1 MAEGAPR
8 RQRRDHVAFLDGAAV
23 DAADEGAHV
32 GGAAAREYRNVD
44 ASCHG
49 QVGAGS
55 SARAPEGY
63 GVAGS
68 DANRLPHRQ
77 WRVVEHRREIG
88 PSDGD
93 HRLGEHPQ
101 LQAGEEHLE
110 PCTARSSAHQI
121 TLAGIVPD
129 EQVAHAQGEPICRTG
144 WGHSRSE
151 VSRAANILNR
161 RLGTAVEHFEHH
173 ALYPRSAVVAR
184 GPASHRPGR
193 LLDPVAALDGEFV
206 HVVLEPVAALLDLIL
221 ISARLVLPPDLPV
234 GDLVD
239 GHVGV
244 AIADPRQHGTVTKDR
259 ALLLGIIELDGR
271 SAKQLI
277 ASRTPHRIEGGQL
290 ACLTEYPLRCP
301 LPRPG
306 ILRGRDAEGRIQR
319 KCLVAGGLEPD
330 SAYPPLGGGMRPNDV
345 PDRRMVDLCHV
356 LEVVGSAMGFR
367 ALLGPRIVV
376 PDRDRDVPGGQ
387 LSDLTHPL
395 FDLFELTN
403 QPLARRD
410 KWVIHDTQRTIRR
423 DRLGDPGNICRPEG
437 GVECDDPKV
446 EQEIELV
453 AELDRQ
459 IQVTERTIDRFTI
472 EHHWRRRLFRSEYV
486 SNTRYA
492 PTTAKDKSVVNVPSA

>member
-1 MAEGAPR
+1 MPEGAPR

-63 GVAGS
+63 GIAGS
-68 DANRLPHRQ
+68 DAYRLPHRQ
-77 WRVVEHRREIG
+77 RRVVEHRREIG
-88 PSDGD
+88 PGDGD

-101 LQAGEEHLE
+101 LQAGEEH
-110 PCTARSSAHQI
+110 
-121 TLAGIVPD
+121 
-129 EQVAHAQGEPICRTG
+129 
-144 WGHSRSE
+144 
-151 VSRAANILNR
+151 
-161 RLGTAVEHFEHH
+161 FEHH
-173 ALYPRSAVVAR
+173 ALYPRSAAVAR

-319 KCLVAGGLEPD
+319 KGLVAGGLEPD
-330 SAYPPLGGGMRPNDV
+330 SAYPPLGGGMGPNDV

-387 LSDLTHPL
+387 LSDLAHPL

-423 DRLGDPGNICRPEG
+423 DRLGDPGNRCRPEG